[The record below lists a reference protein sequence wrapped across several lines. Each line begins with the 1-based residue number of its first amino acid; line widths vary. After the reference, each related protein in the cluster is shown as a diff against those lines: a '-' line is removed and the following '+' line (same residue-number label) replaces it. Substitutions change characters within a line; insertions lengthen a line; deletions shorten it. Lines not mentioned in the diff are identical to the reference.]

1 MKPSDLRTAI
11 DFHFA
16 NDEPLGILGAPGIG
30 KSEIV
35 AAAAKRHNLPLVTM
49 NLVMSDPTDFKGLP
63 FVLTLEDGTKVTEW
77 VKQRQF
83 LTREPFALFL
93 DEIFQAPVGTMNV
106 AAPIILEKRIDDV
119 FLPAGSR
126 VVFASNRMED
136 RAGTNRVPSHI
147 PNRCTIIELES
158 SSEDWVH
165 WAIDNNMP
173 EELVSFMLMRP
184 GLLHDFDANR
194 LINAT
199 PRQWA
204 AVGRMIAKDLPQ
216 SIMFETIAGRVGE
229 GPAAEFTAF
238 VKIASQL
245 PTREAILLDPER
257 TAIPADP
264 SARWAVTGMLIQA
277 TTVNNF
283 DSVAKYMSRM
293 PEELQAVLVK
303 EVLRIQPGV
312 ASAKGYV
319 AWAVKFAKVLQ

>member
-1 MKPSDLRTAI
+1 MKPSDLQIAI

-35 AAAAKRHNLPLVTM
+35 AAAAKRHNLPLIIM

-63 FVLTLEDGTKVTEW
+63 FVLTLPDGSKVTEW
-77 VKQRQF
+77 VKQEEWLRKQ
-83 LTREPFALFL
+83 PFALFL

-106 AAPIILEKRIDDV
+106 AAPIILEKRIDNIY
-119 FLPAGSR
+119 LPEGSR

-147 PNRCTIIELES
+147 PNRCTIVELES
-158 SSEDWVH
+158 SAEDWVH
-165 WAIDNNMP
+165 WAIEQGMP

-204 AVGRMIAKDLPQ
+204 AVGRMVARGLPHNIA
-216 SIMFETIAGRVGE
+216 FETIAGRVGE

-257 TAIPADP
+257 APVPNDP

-283 DSVAKYMSRM
+283 DSVAKYMTRM

-303 EVLRIQPGV
+303 EVLRLNPSV
-312 ASAKGYV
+312 AGAKGYV
-319 AWAVKFAKVLQ
+319 QWAVKFAKVLQ

>member
-1 MKPSDLRTAI
+1 MKPTGLEATL
-11 DFHFA
+11 DFHFDA
-16 NDEPLGILGAPGIG
+16 DEPLGILGAPGTG

-35 AAAAKRHNLPLVTM
+35 AQAARRHNLPLIIM

-63 FVLTLEDGTKVTEW
+63 FVLTLPDGSKVTEW
-77 VKQRQF
+77 VKQQEWLRK
-83 LTREPFALFL
+83 EPFVLFL
-93 DEIFQAPVGTMNV
+93 DELFQAPVGTMNV
-106 AAPIILEKRIDDV
+106 AAPIILENRVDNIYLPKGTKR
-119 FLPAGSR
+119 
-126 VVFASNRMED
+126 VFASNRMED

-147 PNRCTIIELES
+147 PNRCTIVELES
-158 SSEDWVH
+158 SAEDWVH

-194 LINAT
+194 LVNAT

-204 AVGRMIAKDLPQ
+204 RVGRMTNKGIPPQ
-216 SIMFETIAGRVGE
+216 VAFEIISGCVGE
-229 GPAAEFTAF
+229 GPAAEYTAF
-238 VKIASQL
+238 TKIASQL
-245 PTREAILLDPER
+245 PSREAILLDPER
-257 TAIPADP
+257 APVPADP

-283 DSVAKYMSRM
+283 DSVAKYMGRM

-303 EVLRIQPGV
+303 EVLRIQPGI

-319 AWAVKFAKVLQ
+319 AWAVKFARVLQ